1 MCATGSSHVHASTPG
16 PNVSCHATWRDD
28 LRWYA
33 ARVKPR
39 ASAALLLLA
48 LAGGFGGCHASRGT
62 ETPEAPSALPVN
74 DLEGFEAALNRYA
87 LLDSDAT
94 EARARQRAYL
104 HDFLGGYVKHQVR
117 QGDVSE
123 AVQAM
128 RYGVGL
134 FTPQELRSEAVTAPS
149 LAGYARQVYRATAR
163 RGAEAPSMLALAVEQ
178 RFGTKEARARA
189 VGDWETLEEWVVG
202 NGPFAQEPLLRH
214 EELERALEEVAAVFP
229 SPFVVKRLTDL
240 YVARYAA
247 AKASTSRDAG
257 SAARRRIEVTGY
269 LLMRL
274 HLRADDVEGARDAIT
289 KVDLDLPV
297 AKLAELMN
305 DAFRNRRSPAALLA
319 FAEQFAPDVTADA
332 DDPYTTQG
340 WAIVDNISRRAVE
353 THPKDPQAH
362 LLRART
368 LRHSGLGAAAI
379 EHLQRCLA
387 LKEDVFDAWQ
397 ELAQLEQ
404 LDLER
409 LAARDPAAAA
419 ERLPRIE
426 RMHARATD
434 LWSSDRPIRPGMPE
448 AFYTVAQGLYEVGEA
463 RRAQNLLR
471 KSVGIEPVPSSLDLL
486 GTIALKQSDLG
497 EAKSRYEDLAN
508 LAYDNEITQLQW
520 EARARQQLGEIAL
533 RRGDRA
539 DSLRHIRMAL
549 RHTNDLLA
557 RSTDDAEDRAARVV
571 ERGKLLFTLG
581 DTALAMS
588 DFAHAAELA
597 PDDVK
602 VYADPLIA
610 VVSHGYYDEARTIYR
625 RAMAR
630 RTLSPSLK
638 LYFSLWI
645 SDLAR
650 RQGHPIESDADA
662 FVRTFTNA
670 GWAGRLAEHA
680 RGELS
685 FDSLIA
691 AATDRGE
698 RAEAC
703 FYEALA
709 VWNRGDSSG
718 AKVLLRKVIDT
729 GMMGFFEYDM
739 AQAYLD
745 WDGLPKVAR
754 APLTSG

>member
-1 MCATGSSHVHASTPG
+1 M
-16 PNVSCHATWRDD
+16 
-28 LRWYA
+28 
-33 ARVKPR
+33 
-39 ASAALLLLA
+39 
-48 LAGGFGGCHASRGT
+48 GGCRASRGS
-62 ETPEAPSALPVN
+62 EAPAVTAAVPVN
-74 DLEGFEAALNRYA
+74 DLDDFEAALNAFA
-87 LLDSDAT
+87 LLGPDAT
-94 EARARQRAYL
+94 KLRTQQRAYL
-104 HDFLGGYVKHQVR
+104 HDFLGTYVRDQVR
-117 QGDVSE
+117 EGDVGES
-123 AVQAM
+123 VQAL

-134 FTPQELRSEAVTAPS
+134 FTPAELRSESVTAPT
-149 LAGYARQVYRATAR
+149 LAKQARQVYRATAR

-178 RFGTKEARARA
+178 RFGDAAARERA
-189 VGDWETLEEWVVG
+189 VADWETLEAWIVG
-202 NGPFAQEPLLRH
+202 NGPFANEPLLRH
-214 EELERALEEVAAVFP
+214 EELERALEEVAAAFP
-229 SPFVVKRLTDL
+229 SPFVVRRLTDL
-240 YVARYAA
+240 YVARYTA

-257 SAARRRIEVTGY
+257 SSARRRIEVTGY

-274 HLRADDVEGARDAIT
+274 HLRADDIDGARAALA
-289 KVDLDLPV
+289 KVELDLPV

-305 DAFRNRRSPAALLA
+305 EAFRTRRSAAALLG
-319 FAEQFAPDVTADA
+319 FAAQFVPDAGADA
-332 DDPYTTQG
+332 DDPYTVQG
-340 WAIVDNISRRAVE
+340 WAIVDNLSRRAVE
-353 THPKDPQAH
+353 TYPKDPQAH
-362 LLRART
+362 LMRAQT
-368 LRHSGLGAAAI
+368 LRHAGLGAAAI
-379 EHLQRCLA
+379 EHLHRCIA

-409 LAARDPAAAA
+409 LAASDPPAAA

-426 RMHARATD
+426 KLHARATD
-434 LWSSDRPIRPGMPE
+434 LWSSDRPIRPGVAE

-463 RRAQNLLR
+463 RRAQTLLR
-471 KSVGIEPVPSSLDLL
+471 KSVGIEPVPNSLDLL

-508 LAYDNEITQLQW
+508 LAYDNELTQLQW

-539 DSLRHIRMAL
+539 DSLRHVRMAL

-557 RSTDDAEDRAARVV
+557 RSTDDADDRAARLV

-581 DTALAMS
+581 DTALAMT

-610 VVSHGYYDEARTIYR
+610 VVSHGYYDEARAIYR

-630 RTLSPSLK
+630 RALAPSLK

-645 SDLAR
+645 AELAR
-650 RQGHPIESDADA
+650 RQGHPVESDAEA
-662 FVRTFTNA
+662 FVRGFESKS
-670 GWAGRLAEHA
+670 WAGRLAAHA
-680 RGELS
+680 RGELA
-685 FDSLIA
+685 FDALVA

-709 VWNRGDSSG
+709 VWNRGDTDG
-718 AKVLLRKVIDT
+718 AKALLRKVIDT

-739 AQAYLD
+739 AQAYLA
-745 WDGLPKVAR
+745 WNGLPKVAR
-754 APLTSG
+754 APLTSD